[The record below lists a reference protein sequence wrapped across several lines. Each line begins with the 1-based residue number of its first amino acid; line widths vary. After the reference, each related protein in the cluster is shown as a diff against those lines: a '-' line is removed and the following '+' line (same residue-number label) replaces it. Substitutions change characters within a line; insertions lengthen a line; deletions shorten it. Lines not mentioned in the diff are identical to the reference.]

1 MVEDVECASTGANGS
16 DGSSTDVVHTYDT
29 HKRRVKSVESDG
41 TVRYNIFDAGGVLIQ
56 VYDAT
61 QNTRTDYIPGPA
73 GPLARIKRVW
83 DGTNTIDT
91 VTYLHTDHQGTAR
104 AGTDDTGA
112 VLWED
117 FHTPFGDSLIAPPAN
132 DNQGDY
138 TGHIRDTGS
147 GLTWCILRSANYT
160 KCRRGIMI
168 P

>member
-1 MVEDVECASTGANGS
+1 
-16 DGSSTDVVHTYDT
+16 
-29 HKRRVKSVESDG
+29 
-41 TVRYNIFDAGGVLIQ
+41 

-83 DGTNTIDT
+83 GGTNTIDT

-117 FHTPFGDSLIAPPAN
+117 FHTPFGDSFIAPRAIFETKMNNAN

-138 TGHIRDTGS
+138 TGHIRDTGE
-147 GLTWCILRSANYT
+147 ILRSCGWT
-160 KCRRGIMI
+160 VLERGSGDNVRHGYESKLF
-168 P
+168 